1 MVREVADLLEDLS
14 VAGREELRE
23 IGAEIVSE
31 RMAGDP
37 QDK

>member
-1 MVREVADLLEDLS
+1 MVREWLDLLEDLS

-23 IGAEIVSE
+23 IVSE
-31 RMAGDP
+31 RRPGEP